1 MSTIASARGVL
12 PEHRYAQHQ
21 LTSLLAELAGVPAGR
36 VDALARIH
44 ANAGVEHRHLALPL
58 VDYPDATADFGR
70 ANDVFLEVGTELA
83 RQAVQGAL
91 DDAGL
96 GATDVDLIVSTT
108 VTGVAVPSLDAR
120 LTALMPLRPD
130 LKRIPIMGLGCVGGA
145 AGIARVHDHLVGHPG
160 DVAVLLSVELCSLTL
175 QRDDL
180 STANLVASGLFGD
193 GAAAVVL
200 TGAAVRPNDGPQV
213 LGSRS
218 RMYADTQRAMGWDV
232 GRTGLRIVLGAEVPD
247 LVRVHV
253 RDDVDAFLALHGLS
267 RADIGWWVAH
277 PGGPK
282 VLDALAEALEVDPE
296 ALGVT
301 WRSLARIGNL
311 SSSSV
316 LHVLADT
323 LRDHRPQPGSYGVL
337 MAMGPGF
344 CLETVLL
351 RMPEDP
357 AG

>member
-1 MSTIASARGVL
+1 
-12 PEHRYAQHQ
+12 
-21 LTSLLAELAGVPAGR
+21 
-36 VDALARIH
+36 
-44 ANAGVEHRHLALPL
+44 
-58 VDYPDATADFGR
+58 
-70 ANDVFLEVGTELA
+70 
-83 RQAVQGAL
+83 
-91 DDAGL
+91 
-96 GATDVDLIVSTT
+96 
-108 VTGVAVPSLDAR
+108 
-120 LTALMPLRPD
+120 
-130 LKRIPIMGLGCVGGA
+130 
-145 AGIARVHDHLVGHPG
+145 
-160 DVAVLLSVELCSLTL
+160 
-175 QRDDL
+175 
-180 STANLVASGLFGD
+180 
-193 GAAAVVL
+193 
-200 TGAAVRPNDGPQV
+200 
-213 LGSRS
+213 
-218 RMYADTQRAMGWDV
+218 MGWDV